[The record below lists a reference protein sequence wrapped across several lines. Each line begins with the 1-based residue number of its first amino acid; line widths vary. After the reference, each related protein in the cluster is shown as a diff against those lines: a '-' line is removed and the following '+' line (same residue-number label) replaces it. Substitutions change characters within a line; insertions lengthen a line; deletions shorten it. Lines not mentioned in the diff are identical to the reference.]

1 MPGCNSCYQS
11 SPSFTG
17 NPNPTCNSG
26 NICSTSSDNVKYI
39 GPNLSC
45 TGINTNDSIT
55 VALQKIDPLICAA
68 SGDYSTF
75 NVFCLA
81 PVTNQQEFVEKISEA
96 YCDLQSDFDTFIDTT
111 FPAYQSTITASLLA
125 ITNPNITCASAS
137 VNSSDTLNTLLTKY
151 CTKFASIDTALN
163 PSSANWTTCYTVSP
177 LPTTIVAGFNVLI
190 AQICLLKAAVT
201 AGTTD
206 LPTFNNTGSCLAS
219 PGAND
224 SLVDTV
230 NKIKTRLCL
239 GGTIDTTTLTWGCT
253 TAPTGAQ
260 NLQDGIQNILT
271 QITNISQT
279 LPAEFSSDFTVTNVD
294 NGNLCL
300 GKHIAL
306 ATPSTQDRF
315 VAATTSDTSP
325 GTLQGKITAGT
336 NITLDYI
343 TTPGQMIINASGG
356 GGADSG
362 LVLAD
367 NTDVT
372 ADYLIN
378 KLQVSS
384 PVDGITI
391 TPNLDVTNP
400 TDHKISLVV
409 AVDLVA
415 LFSSLIT
422 AAGTDAGLKASFCA
436 LVGSCP
442 SPCAAPLNV
451 QVTYSTGST
460 TTSTTTSTSSTTSTT
475 TTSTSTTTTTTT

>member
-17 NPNPTCNSG
+17 NPNPTCSSG
-26 NICSTSSDNVKYI
+26 NICSSSSDNVKYI
-39 GPNLSC
+39 GANLSC
-45 TGINTNDSIT
+45 TGINTNDSLT

-75 NVFCLA
+75 NVYCLA

-96 YCDLQSDFDTFIDTT
+96 YCSLQDDFDTFVGTT
-111 FPAYQSTITASLLA
+111 FPAYQSTISASLLS
-125 ITNPNITCASAS
+125 ISSPNITCASAS
-137 VNSSDTLNTLLTKY
+137 VNSSDSLSTLLSKY
-151 CTKFASIDTALN
+151 CTKFAAIDASLN
-163 PSSANWTTCYTVSP
+163 PSSANWTSCYAVSP
-177 LPTTIVAGFNVLI
+177 IPTTIVAGFNVLI
-190 AQICLLKAAVT
+190 AQVCLLKTAVESAT
-201 AGTTD
+201 GA
-206 LPTFNNTGSCLAS
+206 LPVFNNTGSCLAS

-230 NKIKTRLCL
+230 NKIRTRLCL

-253 TAPTGAQ
+253 TAPSGAQ
-260 NLQDGIQNILT
+260 NLQDGVQNILT
-271 QITNISQT
+271 SVTNISKA
-279 LPAEFSSDFTVTNVD
+279 LPTEFSADFTVTNVD

-325 GTLQGKITAGT
+325 GTLQAKITAGT
-336 NITLDYI
+336 NVTLDYT

-356 GGADSG
+356 GGSDSG

-378 KLQVSS
+378 KLEVST
-384 PVDGITI
+384 PVAGITV
-391 TPNLDVTNP
+391 TPNLDVTD
-400 TDHKISLVV
+400 TDNHKISLVV

-422 AAGTDAGLKASFCA
+422 AAGTDAGLKSAFCT
-436 LVGSCP
+436 LVSSCP

-460 TTSTTTSTSSTTSTT
+460 TSTTTTSTTST
-475 TTSTSTTTTTTT
+475 TTSTSTTTTTTL